1 MNNKILLLIA
11 FLVLAAACLAIIA
24 SLPGGVGYDLLK
36 LLMLVISMAFVVLAF
51 ASRYYTYLMMPFIQQ
66 RRQNIILSDQA
77 PYWLASTN
85 DAIVS
90 KHGTDFIATT
100 FINIPIYVS
109 ASEMSDEEKEN
120 FAYQMSRL
128 VGISSEPV
136 KYSTALRIMDKE
148 SYITKIKVAISSSE
162 VEEANL
168 MQQSASKEQIER
180 VRGKL
185 AMWKKVLDHISLTT
199 STELVTYASISA
211 SGTKEYEAIT
221 IAQQKARDLI
231 NGIGTTLG
239 VVPSIAVGEDILKF
253 VEPEHLIPTSTVSEE
268 ITRRIEKGEV
278 E

>member
-1 MNNKILLLIA
+1 MNSKILLLIA

-24 SLPGGVGYDLLK
+24 SLPGGIGYDLLK
-36 LLMLVISMAFVVLAF
+36 LLMLAIAMVFVILAF

-66 RRQNIILSDQA
+66 RRQNIILNDQA

-100 FINIPIYVS
+100 FVNIPIYVS

-168 MQQSASKEQIER
+168 MQQSAPKDQIER

-185 AMWKKVLDHISLTT
+185 AMWKKVLDHISSTT

-221 IAQQKARDLI
+221 LAQQKARDLI
-231 NGIGTTLG
+231 NGIGSTLG
-239 VVPSIAVGEDILKF
+239 VVPNIAVGEDILKF

-268 ITRRIEKGEV
+268 ITRKIEKGEV